1 MDAHLL
7 NNAHTSVVHICV
19 CSYMY
24 FFICYIHD
32 SLSDFCLQILVHG
45 SFDATASLA
54 DYARTTK
61 DVVQGNVYT
70 PSLHEL
76 IDATTESH
84 IYQVLAG
91 SQKIDQFY
99 LM

>member
-1 MDAHLL
+1 M
-7 NNAHTSVVHICV
+7 
-19 CSYMY
+19 
-24 FFICYIHD
+24 
-32 SLSDFCLQILVHG
+32 HG

-84 IYQVLAG
+84 IYQVHEFNPGMSLNSVPIRG
-91 SQKIDQFY
+91 I
-99 LM
+99 L